1 MRPRTMASRCLAGVE
16 SNSATT
22 VREKAILEVVEKP
35 SVKEPD
41 LTSRNE
47 VSLRFIEPELH
58 HLAPDTEQVMSAAPG
73 ATRAQLCTLN
83 SA

>member
-35 SVKEPD
+35 SVKEP
-41 LTSRNE
+41 
-47 VSLRFIEPELH
+47 ELH